1 MSNHAIA
8 GWLSISANE
17 FYLGENDNTFHCNE
31 WKKELSSV
39 CWCCWTYYI
48 RKCHYNWAIQLNS
61 KKSQAPATLYLTTSF
76 YYIYTNIS
84 EFIMVNAKCYSIF
97 YEHFSV
103 IWYGKQKLCNG
114 KVHVIALHTFIFN
127 PWHLFFYFCFI
138 IASKTDTSRIRPYG
152 RS

>member
-1 MSNHAIA
+1 MQLRAGCLFVLMNFIWAKMTIRFIA
-8 GWLSISANE
+8 MNE
-17 FYLGENDNTFHCNE
+17 
-31 WKKELSSV
+31 KKELSSV

-48 RKCHYNWAIQLNS
+48 CKCHYNRAIQLNS
-61 KKSQAPATLYLTTSF
+61 KKSQAPAILYLTTSF
-76 YYIYTNIS
+76 YYIRIKHKW
-84 EFIMVNAKCYSIF
+84 IHHGKCKVLYSIF

-127 PWHLFFYFCFI
+127 PWHSFFYFCHFI